1 MAVEPSHVV
10 PDNEPLFILG
20 NTLEP
25 GFPKPSEDHT
35 SGGFKFLAT
44 PRGNGSVTTVWPRTR
59 R

>member
-25 GFPKPSEDHT
+25 GFPIGTDSRPE
-35 SGGFKFLAT
+35 
-44 PRGNGSVTTVWPRTR
+44 TR
-59 R
+59 